1 MFSIRNRF
9 LITMCFLIALA
20 SSVCLTFGAWL
31 LFIQLKNSSLKLLNS
46 AKETLQSSIEYEFL
60 KLGSDTKILASLS
73 DFIKEIESRQN
84 FAVLKIAEKFQNES
98 ELSEVSSYDNDGN
111 PISLGGDKKNTQFI
125 NFFSDSNNK
134 PLFDGFKGALNGKSN
149 SNLFVNSH
157 VKIINISPI
166 ISAKQKVCGILSTSI
181 SLDNKF
187 LEKTARLTGVDISF
201 ISKDKLISSSI
212 DDVNE
217 KNIITK
223 EFEMNKITNNE
234 KDKSWVSN
242 NSYYLLFQIK
252 SKSTDNKLYS
262 LLSISNKENVYVFDS
277 VKRFIILFGIFI
289 IIISL
294 IVSTFIA
301 SGITKGIKKLEKNAA
316 ALASGKLDVLIDT
329 RSKDEIGMLAKS
341 FDTMRKS
348 VKQLIFNLNET
359 NTSYQRFIP
368 KEFIDIL
375 NKDDIK
381 RVKLGDYLELNMTV
395 LFSDIRDFTSMSE
408 NLTPKENFEFIN
420 SFLKFIA
427 PIIKKQGGFIDK
439 YIGDGIMAL
448 FPNESYN
455 AILASREIVN
465 ELKNWNESRVLNNKI
480 PLKIGI
486 GLNSGKVIIG
496 IIGEEKRMDAT
507 VIGDTVNIASRV
519 ESMTKTLNCS
529 ILMTEKTYHLLTEEQ
544 KQNME
549 NMGEHKV
556 KGKAESLMLYKID

>member
-46 AKETLQSSIEYEFL
+46 AKETIQSSIEYEYL

-98 ELSEVSSYDNDGN
+98 ELSEVSSYDNEGN

-134 PLFDGFKGALNGKSN
+134 PLFDGFKTALNGKST

-181 SLDNKF
+181 HLDNKF

-201 ISKDKLISSSI
+201 FSNHNIISSSI
-212 DDVNE
+212 DDVSE
-217 KNIITK
+217 KNIISQ
-223 EFEMNKITNNE
+223 EFEMNKIKNNE
-234 KDKSWVSN
+234 KEKSWVSN
-242 NSYYLLFQIK
+242 HSYYLLFPIK
-252 SKSTDNKLYS
+252 STSTDNKLYS

-277 VKRFIILFGIFI
+277 VKKFIILFGIFI

-359 NTSYQRFIP
+359 NASYQRFIP

-408 NLTPKENFEFIN
+408 KLTPKENFEFIN

-448 FPNESYN
+448 FPNESYH

-465 ELKNWNESRVLNNKI
+465 ELKNWNESRILNNKI

-519 ESMTKTLNCS
+519 ESMTKILNCS

>member
-60 KLGSDTKILASLS
+60 KLGSDTKILASLT

-111 PISLGGDKKNTQFI
+111 PISLGGDKKNKQFI

-187 LEKTARLTGVDISF
+187 LEKAARLTGVDISF
-201 ISKDKLISSSI
+201 FSKDKLISSSI

-359 NTSYQRFIP
+359 NASYQRFIP

>member
-1 MFSIRNRF
+1 
-9 LITMCFLIALA
+9 
-20 SSVCLTFGAWL
+20 
-31 LFIQLKNSSLKLLNS
+31 
-46 AKETLQSSIEYEFL
+46 
-60 KLGSDTKILASLS
+60 
-73 DFIKEIESRQN
+73 
-84 FAVLKIAEKFQNES
+84 
-98 ELSEVSSYDNDGN
+98 
-111 PISLGGDKKNTQFI
+111 
-125 NFFSDSNNK
+125 
-134 PLFDGFKGALNGKSN
+134 
-149 SNLFVNSH
+149 
-157 VKIINISPI
+157 
-166 ISAKQKVCGILSTSI
+166 
-181 SLDNKF
+181 
-187 LEKTARLTGVDISF
+187 
-201 ISKDKLISSSI
+201 
-212 DDVNE
+212 
-217 KNIITK
+217 
-223 EFEMNKITNNE
+223 
-234 KDKSWVSN
+234 
-242 NSYYLLFQIK
+242 
-252 SKSTDNKLYS
+252 
-262 LLSISNKENVYVFDS
+262 
-277 VKRFIILFGIFI
+277 LFGIFI

-359 NTSYQRFIP
+359 NASYQRFIP

-408 NLTPKENFEFIN
+408 KLTPKENFEFIN

-448 FPNESYN
+448 FPNESYH

-465 ELKNWNESRVLNNKI
+465 ELKNWNESRILNNKI

-519 ESMTKTLNCS
+519 ESMTKILNCS